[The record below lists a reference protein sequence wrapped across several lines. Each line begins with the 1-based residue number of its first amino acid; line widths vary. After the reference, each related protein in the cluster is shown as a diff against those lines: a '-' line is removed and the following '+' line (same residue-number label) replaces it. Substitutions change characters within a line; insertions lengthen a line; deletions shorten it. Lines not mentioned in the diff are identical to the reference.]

1 MHYGNRNMI
10 EYKVNKEELHTLL
23 KALGILKDEEHL
35 LLVNN
40 IEMRDPSA
48 EMISILVDTV
58 KNVNMYKASFEDL
71 TEKELGTVVSQ
82 LYAIEQFLLKEFMQ
96 VHKHITRGQE
106 ELKKRNAGC
115 DVNKDGIPVNVDQQM
130 SEFLQT
136 ILNRHRSDES

>member
-1 MHYGNRNMI
+1 MT

-23 KALGILKDEEHL
+23 KALGILKDEEQL

-48 EMISILVDTV
+48 DMISILVDTV
-58 KNVNMYKASFEDL
+58 KNANIYRSSFEDL
-71 TEKELGTVVSQ
+71 TEKELGTVISQ

-106 ELKKRNAGC
+106 ELKKRNAGS
-115 DVNKDGIPVNVDQQM
+115 DVNKDGIPLNIDQQIG
-130 SEFLQT
+130 EFLKS
-136 ILNRHRSDES
+136 ILDKHRDDES